1 MEGGWEG
8 RRVGAASKRIWSALR
23 STMMQFFQ
31 EQLPMRRGHKHE
43 VQQQRHVCADVRG
56 TPKEQLSQ
64 EQHQGQQGAQVQVL
78 SAALPACGYPRRVH
92 SLVTALITHGDGYR
106 TRSNVHDTS
115 GLAATYN
122 EEHYKSGSSDGA
134 DVTRTFA
141 ARARVQYYSEHQY
154 LRFEVPRR
162 HARQHH
168 NRAAFCDPSR

>member
-64 EQHQGQQGAQVQVL
+64 EQHQGQQGAQVQAL
-78 SAALPACGYPRRVH
+78 SAALPACRYPRRVH

-106 TRSNVHDTS
+106 TRSNVHDT
-115 GLAATYN
+115 
-122 EEHYKSGSSDGA
+122 
-134 DVTRTFA
+134 
-141 ARARVQYYSEHQY
+141 RALQVWQQR
-154 LRFEVPRR
+154 RCRR
-162 HARQHH
+162 HADLCGSRKGSVLF
-168 NRAAFCDPSR
+168 RASVPAFRSPAKARTTSATLH

>member
-1 MEGGWEG
+1 MSRHQRVQVMPHMHGGRLGGQEGWGCFKTNLHA
-8 RRVGAASKRIWSALR
+8 RNS
-23 STMMQFFQ
+23 MMQFFQ

-64 EQHQGQQGAQVQVL
+64 EQHQGQQGAQT
-78 SAALPACGYPRRVH
+78 LPACGYPRRVH

-141 ARARVQYYSEHQY
+141 ARTRVQYYSEHQY

-162 HARQHH
+162 HARQ
-168 NRAAFCDPSR
+168 